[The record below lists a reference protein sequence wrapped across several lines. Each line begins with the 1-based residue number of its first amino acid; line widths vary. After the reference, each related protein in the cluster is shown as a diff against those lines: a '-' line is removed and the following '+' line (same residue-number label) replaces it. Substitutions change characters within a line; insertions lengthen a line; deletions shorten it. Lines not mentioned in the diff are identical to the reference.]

1 MQFVTLIVSIILLFT
16 FNIVIFPRV
25 LDGQTIE
32 ELTTLSKLITAA
44 VNDESDLT
52 TLNTLAETSNFLFNP
67 TSDLKTEVI
76 L

>member
-67 TSDLKTEVI
+67 TSDLKKEVI
-76 L
+76 F